1 MNDSFHLKPTRLA
14 QSWLAAPHAS
24 RSFRRRLMA
33 IMRMACRMLGSKR
46 RRGML
51 GIGVRVALV
60 AVTVCTIAGY
70 APDALAADGIFV
82 NDGSDGG
89 CTAVNDGINSS
100 PPVAGT
106 TAEGRTAK
114 CNPGD
119 KASQSN
125 RALFYNPTGSTGATS
140 LTLGNELYVN
150 GGFIGLNDQ
159 TNQAMRIGNGT
170 TIATGKNSIAI
181 GNGAQATQDGSMA
194 LGRGSIT
201 TAANAVAS
209 VVINGAPYD
218 VSGGKPD
225 SVLSV
230 GSNDIKRQITNVAAG
245 QVNKDSTDA
254 VNGSQLFATHSAV
267 GSLGGRVTKNE
278 GDISNINMGR
288 AGLVQQS
295 APEAN
300 LTVGK
305 DTGGAAVDF
314 RGMGGG
320 PRKLIGVA
328 DGTVNDASLEAVNGG
343 QLSKRDTKIDNLYN
357 SLVSSIGGSAGASRA
372 IGVFEPPAFV
382 IQGKPFANVGG
393 ALAGV
398 DGQFTLQSS
407 TIKGLNDMAVKY
419 AWTDLNG
426 NGAVDTGEVD
436 LKRVVLTGDG
446 GTTISNVAKGA
457 VTATSSEAINGSQFF
472 GVSKNIAAFLGGG
485 SGVDANGALT
495 APKYDIATVDASGR
509 SVSNP
514 YNNVGAALGGLNGS
528 VTSINTRVGTI
539 DTRVGDIDGR
549 VNAITALAGDEAN
562 GRGVRYVRTNETGL
576 TPGDA
581 FAQGVGS
588 TAIGYQARALQAG
601 SVALGQNSITA
612 AASRV
617 TGTEINGTKFE
628 FATFAETD
636 PVTGAPNPGSVVS
649 VGSATIKRQITNVAA
664 GQLSES
670 STDVVNGSQLFATN
684 SAVENVDSRVNQAQD
699 KLTKTTKALG
709 GGATIDGEKDTWTG
723 PAYTLAKIGADGTS
737 TKETFRDV
745 GSALGALD
753 GSVTTINTR
762 VGDIDGRVVK
772 HEGDINTINTSIA
785 SINSGT
791 AGLVQQAKAGDNL
804 TIGKDTDG
812 AAVDLKGKA
821 ATRKLLSLSAGDV
834 SSTSTDGVNGSQ
846 LFQTRSSLASAL
858 GGGASVGTGGTFT
871 GPTYNIASIGVDGKA
886 TQETFHDVGGAFGG
900 LNDSVTSINTRVGDI
915 TTQMSGLLSD
925 ALLWDPANSVFSAK
939 HGASA
944 ASRIADVAAG
954 EKDTD
959 AVNVKQLNDAQTASG
974 TALKNV
980 GERAVKYAWEDKNG
994 NGVVDPGEAID
1005 YSKVV
1010 LEGPDNTGTK
1020 IGNVAAG
1027 QVSEKSLEAINGS
1040 QLFVTNS
1047 AIVLGLGGGAKF
1059 DANGVFT
1066 GPTYNITKIKGD
1078 GSTSSTPY
1086 NNVGGAL
1093 DGLNENTT
1101 NINNRINAITKEVT
1115 TLDSDSLRW
1124 DKDKGVFTATRDKS
1138 SSIDTSP
1145 DTVKTSII
1153 TGITRGSLSAT
1164 STDAVTGAQLFE
1176 TDEKVAKI
1184 DKRVETVETKID
1196 TVKTDITNA
1205 MDKTAVKYAPDS
1217 SGNKTNEVALQG
1229 ADPNAPVLIS
1239 NVKEGAADHDA
1250 VNVKQLKETITQE
1263 TAKVSNQYSQYL
1275 DGSKTYANEI
1285 GASTLSESR
1294 QYTDQKF
1301 DQLSS
1306 DIGAVRNEARQAAA
1320 IGLAASSLRFD
1331 NTPGKISVAVGGG
1344 VWRDQGAMAFGAGY
1358 TSESGAVRANLSGA
1372 ASGGQVGVGAGISFT
1387 LN

>member
-1 MNDSFHLKPTRLA
+1 
-14 QSWLAAPHAS
+14 
-24 RSFRRRLMA
+24 
-33 IMRMACRMLGSKR
+33 
-46 RRGML
+46 
-51 GIGVRVALV
+51 
-60 AVTVCTIAGY
+60 
-70 APDALAADGIFV
+70 
-82 NDGSDGG
+82 
-89 CTAVNDGINSS
+89 
-100 PPVAGT
+100 
-106 TAEGRTAK
+106 
-114 CNPGD
+114 
-119 KASQSN
+119 
-125 RALFYNPTGSTGATS
+125 
-140 LTLGNELYVN
+140 
-150 GGFIGLNDQ
+150 
-159 TNQAMRIGNGT
+159 
-170 TIATGKNSIAI
+170 
-181 GNGAQATQDGSMA
+181 
-194 LGRGSIT
+194 
-201 TAANAVAS
+201 
-209 VVINGAPYD
+209 
-218 VSGGKPD
+218 
-225 SVLSV
+225 
-230 GSNDIKRQITNVAAG
+230 
-245 QVNKDSTDA
+245 
-254 VNGSQLFATHSAV
+254 
-267 GSLGGRVTKNE
+267 
-278 GDISNINMGR
+278 
-288 AGLVQQS
+288 
-295 APEAN
+295 
-300 LTVGK
+300 
-305 DTGGAAVDF
+305 
-314 RGMGGG
+314 
-320 PRKLIGVA
+320 
-328 DGTVNDASLEAVNGG
+328 
-343 QLSKRDTKIDNLYN
+343 
-357 SLVSSIGGSAGASRA
+357 
-372 IGVFEPPAFV
+372 
-382 IQGKPFANVGG
+382 
-393 ALAGV
+393 
-398 DGQFTLQSS
+398 
-407 TIKGLNDMAVKY
+407 
-419 AWTDLNG
+419 
-426 NGAVDTGEVD
+426 
-436 LKRVVLTGDG
+436 
-446 GTTISNVAKGA
+446 
-457 VTATSSEAINGSQFF
+457 
-472 GVSKNIAAFLGGG
+472 
-485 SGVDANGALT
+485 
-495 APKYDIATVDASGR
+495 
-509 SVSNP
+509 
-514 YNNVGAALGGLNGS
+514 
-528 VTSINTRVGTI
+528 
-539 DTRVGDIDGR
+539 
-549 VNAITALAGDEAN
+549 
-562 GRGVRYVRTNETGL
+562 
-576 TPGDA
+576 
-581 FAQGVGS
+581 
-588 TAIGYQARALQAG
+588 
-601 SVALGQNSITA
+601 
-612 AASRV
+612 
-617 TGTEINGTKFE
+617 
-628 FATFAETD
+628 
-636 PVTGAPNPGSVVS
+636 
-649 VGSATIKRQITNVAA
+649 
-664 GQLSES
+664 
-670 STDVVNGSQLFATN
+670 
-684 SAVENVDSRVNQAQD
+684 
-699 KLTKTTKALG
+699 
-709 GGATIDGEKDTWTG
+709 
-723 PAYTLAKIGADGTS
+723 
-737 TKETFRDV
+737 
-745 GSALGALD
+745 
-753 GSVTTINTR
+753 
-762 VGDIDGRVVK
+762 VVK

-1176 TDEKVAKI
+1176 TDEKVATI

-1275 DGSKTYANEI
+1275 DESKTYANEI